1 MMRRS
6 VFAVM
11 ITGLLLVACGDDAAG
26 PAAAPVASSPVA
38 SSSHVPDAAMPE
50 ALQFSAPLVGGGSID
65 FTQYA
70 GRTVALWF
78 WAPT

>member
-1 MMRRS
+1 MRCRLL
-6 VFAVM
+6 AVALA
-11 ITGLLLVACGDDAAG
+11 GLLLAACADDPVDDASVS
-26 PAAAPVASSPVA
+26 PSVAAATPA
-38 SSSHVPDAAMPE
+38 
-50 ALQFSAPLVGGGSID
+50 ALQFAAPMVGGGSID